1 MGKDSQGTEAN
12 SSGSEN
18 YGLDSCE
25 AHHVSGGAQED
36 RCGTKGEMG
45 EVEGGEEEIGGLSSL
60 GEPVRIPDAIRQA
73 NDSRRRPNRDCKA

>member
-25 AHHVSGGAQED
+25 AHYVGISKKED
-36 RCGTKGEMG
+36 RSRSKGKMG
-45 EVEGGEEEIGGLSSL
+45 E
-60 GEPVRIPDAIRQA
+60 
-73 NDSRRRPNRDCKA
+73 N